1 MAHLSS
7 QATAQRY
14 DALLLFAAPHVLHPQ
29 DMQLLMGYNGGIL
42 WVYHI
47 LFFGQKVPRRGSLA
61 LDVTSAPVSQPGTA
75 GSRFRQWAHVL
86 DFLDFLDGFP
96 RFPGFYKFHWF
107 PQKVYRTAV
116 ICTFC
121 ISAQNRPNA
130 PFRSDMAATLA
141 WLGANFD
148 IAEILKMQISLV
160 FSTWRRF
167 VWSNVPLVSLL
178 GPTWCEA
185 VANGPQDAPLW
196 TRLGLPCAWISAQI
210 GY

>member
-1 MAHLSS
+1 MRHVYNTKDTHHMAHLSS

-96 RFPGFYKFHWF
+96 RFPGFYKFH
-107 PQKVYRTAV
+107 
-116 ICTFC
+116 
-121 ISAQNRPNA
+121 
-130 PFRSDMAATLA
+130 
-141 WLGANFD
+141 
-148 IAEILKMQISLV
+148 
-160 FSTWRRF
+160 
-167 VWSNVPLVSLL
+167 
-178 GPTWCEA
+178 
-185 VANGPQDAPLW
+185 
-196 TRLGLPCAWISAQI
+196 
-210 GY
+210 